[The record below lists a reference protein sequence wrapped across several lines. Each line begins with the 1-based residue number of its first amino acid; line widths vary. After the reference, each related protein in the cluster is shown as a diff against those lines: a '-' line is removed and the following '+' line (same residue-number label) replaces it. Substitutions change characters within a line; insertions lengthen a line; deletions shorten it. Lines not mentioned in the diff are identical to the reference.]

1 MRAMQGSFPRLKD
14 NMHYEENV
22 ERRVTLHLVCVFH
35 YFKIKRVGMNQIT
48 NSFMPHLSLERELF
62 RDEYYLNMSDGIVDE
77 DNDENDI

>member
-22 ERRVTLHLVCVFH
+22 ERRVTLHLVCFLH
-35 YFKIKRVGMNQIT
+35 NFKTKRVGMNQIA
-48 NSFMPHLSLERELF
+48 NSFMLHFSSESEF
-62 RDEYYLNMSDGIVDE
+62 FSDEHYLNMIDGIADE